1 MKWYHLL
8 QVGEAVK
15 ERLKKSAAQDVAE
28 LIPHLERRATALAE
42 SAEKKLANRGTKE
55 AAEMKNILEEQ
66 QTRIIKCQEE
76 SKVVQLSLPFIEE
89 QRQLDADR
97 RHWEKRLQAI
107 ATELISEPARIEAAY
122 KVKAVRIEPVGVIYL
137 WPISG

>member
-1 MKWYHLL
+1 MPCSYQFICIIIKVKWY
-8 QVGEAVK
+8 
-15 ERLKKSAAQDVAE
+15 
-28 LIPHLERRATALAE
+28 
-42 SAEKKLANRGTKE
+42 
-55 AAEMKNILEEQ
+55 
-66 QTRIIKCQEE
+66 
-76 SKVVQLSLPFIEE
+76 KVVQLSLPFIEE

-122 KVKAVRIEPVGVIYL
+122 KVKAVRVEPVGVIYL